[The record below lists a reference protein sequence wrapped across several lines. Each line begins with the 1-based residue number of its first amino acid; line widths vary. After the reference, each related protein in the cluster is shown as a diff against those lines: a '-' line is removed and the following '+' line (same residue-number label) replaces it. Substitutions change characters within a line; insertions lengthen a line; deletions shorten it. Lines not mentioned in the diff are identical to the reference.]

1 MACLKCGS
9 SWTTRWG
16 YDKLS
21 CPECCKQ
28 QRAKARRLGKIPS
41 AVVKNCKVCGVE
53 FEAVGG
59 NAIAKSTKCRE
70 CVQRD
75 ETLGSR
81 RKRYQE
87 RVKAGL
93 VVPGKRAAKH
103 CDRTCAFCNAA
114 LTKPNQKKY
123 CSQTCFFAA
132 RNCGQQSWDRS
143 NQLNANMQRCGVSIT
158 PSQKG
163 LSGVLNGFSGFM
175 VRLRAF
181 HRMVAG
187 SRCLHCDAST
197 NLRSKFCSEA
207 CRKAFTWT
215 AECRHCSQQF
225 TAVGCRRRICSPC
238 RQKAIRLE
246 RKRIKRDRGTYRK
259 RCRKYGG
266 HYNSEVTRIKVFQRD
281 GWRCHV
287 CGKKTL
293 RFWAHNDPREATVDH
308 HPVPLSHGGDH
319 DWHNVRCACRKCN
332 SEKSNRWD
340 GQRRLVFT
348 E

>member
-1 MACLKCGS
+1 M
-9 SWTTRWG
+9 
-16 YDKLS
+16 S

-28 QRAKARRLGKIPS
+28 QRAKARKLGHLP
-41 AVVKNCKVCGVE
+41 AVESKTCESCGLQ

-59 NAIAKSTKCRE
+59 NAIARTRFCPACRDAKVSSQE
-70 CVQRD
+70 RK
-75 ETLGSR
+75 
-81 RKRYQE
+81 KRYRD
-87 RVKAGL
+87 RVAAGV
-93 VVPGKRAAKH
+93 VVPQTISQRRQPRQCLRCSKQLR
-103 CDRTCAFCNAA
+103 
-114 LTKPNQKKY
+114 LPNQKKY
-123 CSQTCFFAA
+123 CSNACFVAD
-132 RNCGQQSWDRS
+132 RNDGIQEWDRT
-143 NQLNANMQRCGVSIT
+143 NQLNANLKRCGVSFS
-158 PSQKG
+158 PSHDG
-163 LSGVLNGFSGFM
+163 LSKVLNGFPGFLA
-175 VRLRAF
+175 RLRAF
-181 HRMVAG
+181 YRRVCGGH
-187 SRCLHCDAST
+187 CLHCYT
-197 NLRSKFCSEA
+197 PTTPRSKFCSEA
-207 CRKAFTWT
+207 CRNAFAWT

-238 RQKAIRLE
+238 RRKAIRLE
-246 RKRIKRDRGTYRK
+246 RKRIKRDCGTYRK

-348 E
+348 G